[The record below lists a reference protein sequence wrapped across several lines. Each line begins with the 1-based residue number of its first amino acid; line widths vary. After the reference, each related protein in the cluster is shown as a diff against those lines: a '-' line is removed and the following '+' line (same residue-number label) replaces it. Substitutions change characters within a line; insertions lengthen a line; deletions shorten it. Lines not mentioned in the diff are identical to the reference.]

1 MCELVGI
8 PSQQAMGEL
17 FKDNAPLSPHAGESM
32 GIAYG
37 YLYLAS
43 DESKFVTGTEL
54 IIDGGWSAK

>member
-1 MCELVGI
+1 MR
-8 PSQQAMGEL
+8 EL

-32 GIAYG
+32 DIAYG

>member
-8 PSQQAMGEL
+8 PSQQAMREL

-32 GIAYG
+32 DIAYG